1 MRKTKV
7 VIYAR
12 VSTLVQHYERQI
24 EELEEYAAR
33 MGYVVVKT
41 FSEKISGAKKI
52 EERDAL
58 LELLEYVEENDIDKI
73 LIYEA
78 SRLSRRVVDFLSIIE
93 QLNEKKISL
102 YIHNSN
108 METLLPTKEVNP
120 VTNLVLGILANFN
133 SLERSLIS
141 ARMQSGLKTYIRN
154 GGKLGRHIGYRKS
167 SKQMLEEYPE
177 QLRLIR
183 KGYSLR
189 NIAKITNCSVNTV
202 RKLKAIVASV

>member
-58 LELLEYVEENDIDKI
+58 LELLEYVEEK
-73 LIYEA
+73 
-78 SRLSRRVVDFLSIIE
+78 
-93 QLNEKKISL
+93 
-102 YIHNSN
+102 
-108 METLLPTKEVNP
+108 
-120 VTNLVLGILANFN
+120 
-133 SLERSLIS
+133 
-141 ARMQSGLKTYIRN
+141 
-154 GGKLGRHIGYRKS
+154 
-167 SKQMLEEYPE
+167 
-177 QLRLIR
+177 
-183 KGYSLR
+183 
-189 NIAKITNCSVNTV
+189 
-202 RKLKAIVASV
+202 